1 MKTYFTINNRRY
13 EARDFDY
20 NLICDLSEMGV
31 NVLDMSEMRKA
42 PMNIIR
48 SYVALCM
55 DAEKDVAGDEIQKHI
70 VGGGGID
77 EVLNVITKMMEESDF
92 FQALTKEETKNTPA
106 ESKKAKKE
114 S

>member
-1 MKTYFTINNRRY
+1 MKTYFTLNKRKY
-13 EARDFDY
+13 EARQFDY

-31 NVLDMSEMRKA
+31 NVLDMSSIKGS
-42 PMNIIR
+42 PMNAIR

-55 DAEKDVAGDEIQKHI
+55 DADKDIAGEEIQAHI
-70 VGGGGID
+70 LGGGGFD
-77 EVLNVITKMMEESDF
+77 EVLGCMTKMMEESDF
-92 FQALTKEETKNTPA
+92 FQALNKETTQNTPA